1 MYISIILLK
10 TLNEVSTNNFIL
22 RKFVSIIEN
31 KKWFTINQ
39 DNKSRKLQ
47 LDSNINKMQICFLII

>member
-10 TLNEVSTNNFIL
+10 TRNEVSTNNFIL

-31 KKWFTINQ
+31 KESFDINQ
-39 DNKSRKLQ
+39 NNKSRKLQ
-47 LDSNINKMQICFLII
+47 LDSNINKM